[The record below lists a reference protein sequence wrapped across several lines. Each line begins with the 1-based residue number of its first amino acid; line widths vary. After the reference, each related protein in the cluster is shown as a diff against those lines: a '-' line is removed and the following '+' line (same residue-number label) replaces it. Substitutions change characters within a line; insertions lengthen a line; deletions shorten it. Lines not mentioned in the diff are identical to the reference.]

1 VNWEGEQA
9 VEECTEEDE
18 KTVMQRR
25 RAVMKARPA
34 QQRNGHPD
42 GKRGPP
48 NTRLVE
54 ALKFE
59 AEESD
64 GMDDS
69 EDDYVEENEGGRKKV
84 SFITSLSE
92 IFLT

>member
-18 KTVMQRR
+18 TTVMQRR

-34 QQRNGHPD
+34 HQRNGHAD
-42 GKRGPP
+42 GKRP

-69 EDDYVEENEGGRKKV
+69 EDDYIEENEGGRKKV
-84 SFITSLSE
+84 SSILSQ
-92 IFLT
+92 